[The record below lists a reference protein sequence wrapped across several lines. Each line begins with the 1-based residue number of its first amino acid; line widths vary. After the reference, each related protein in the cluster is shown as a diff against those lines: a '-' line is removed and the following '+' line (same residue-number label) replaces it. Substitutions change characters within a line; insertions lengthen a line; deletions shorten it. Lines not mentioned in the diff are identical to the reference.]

1 MKKREL
7 EKERVSAIPENYHVL
22 CILKFNLLYL
32 LLIFDIQQRAAHLFS
47 KNDVDPAG

>member
-22 CILKFNLLYL
+22 CILNFYVLYL
-32 LLIFDIQQRAAHLFS
+32 FFDIQQRAAHLFS